1 MYYWWLT
8 RTALSVDWVVMG
20 VAWVVRD
27 SLWNASS
34 APWGRKKVLS
44 ESWVLRTLEA
54 ASIDMVYVP
63 PLLAAQIYNVRN
75 EHWVL
80 RLLFGFPNAHFLVP
94 RVRSAV

>member
-1 MYYWWLT
+1 
-8 RTALSVDWVVMG
+8 MG

-34 APWGRKKVLS
+34 APWGRREVLS
-44 ESWVLRTLEA
+44 ESWALRTLEA
-54 ASIDMVYVP
+54 TSIDMVYAP

-80 RLLFGFPNAHFLVP
+80 RLLLAQRTLSCALCSICCVTS
-94 RVRSAV
+94 RT